1 MMIPMLCIEI
11 NAKLTTC
18 LCFVTLLQSDI
29 DLHKRHMLDLNL
41 QPVTGLE
48 QDVKGRSAE
57 YVDVTCNLIT
67 DTKTD
72 PSLMSA

>member
-1 MMIPMLCIEI
+1 M
-11 NAKLTTC
+11 NAKLTTR
-18 LCFVTLLQSDI
+18 LFYVTLLQPDI

-48 QDVKGRSAE
+48 EDVKARSAE
-57 YVDVTCNLIT
+57 YVDVNCNLIT

-72 PSLMSA
+72 PSLMSV